1 VPFILLVRVCRTA
14 GGLLNR
20 SVGKRPDKTGAAAVV
35 EDNRQAW
42 NEVSEAGC
50 VWSIPVSSE
59 VIRNAR
65 QGRWQVVLTTKRG
78 VPRDW
83 FPVLEGIRVLCLASG
98 GGQQAP
104 IFAAAG
110 AEVVSLDIS
119 EEQLARDNEVA
130 ARDGLKLRAIQGNM
144 SDLSAFGDGSFDLVF
159 HPTSNLF
166 VPTLPPVWAECYR
179 VLRPGGALLS
189 GFMNPL
195 FFLFDHDAA
204 KAEGILEVKYPLPYS
219 DLVSLKR
226 DERKRVREDRR
237 TVEFSHSLEAQ
248 IGGQIQA
255 GFEIIG
261 FYEDYWDDEATL
273 LNVFSPTSMAT
284 RARKPQAPAKS
295 AAPISPA

>member
-1 VPFILLVRVCRTA
+1 
-14 GGLLNR
+14 
-20 SVGKRPDKTGAAAVV
+20 
-35 EDNRQAW
+35 
-42 NEVSEAGC
+42 
-50 VWSIPVSSE
+50 
-59 VIRNAR
+59 
-65 QGRWQVVLTTKRG
+65 
-78 VPRDW
+78 
-83 FPVLEGIRVLCLASG
+83 
-98 GGQQAP
+98 
-104 IFAAAG
+104 
-110 AEVVSLDIS
+110 
-119 EEQLARDNEVA
+119 
-130 ARDGLKLRAIQGNM
+130 M

-179 VLRPGGALLS
+179 VLRPGGVLLS

-219 DLVSLKR
+219 DLLSLKR

-261 FYEDYWDDEATL
+261 FYEDYWDDEDLAERFFADVHGDPCPETAGACEERRAD
-273 LNVFSPTSMAT
+273 FSGLSDQP
-284 RARKPQAPAKS
+284 
-295 AAPISPA
+295 